1 METLSDAVLKRLVR
15 DAAKA
20 AQSAR
25 RAESEARERHAQ
37 AVGELVRRGY
47 VVSMKF

>member
-1 METLSDAVLKRLVR
+1 MDKLSDAVLKRLVS

-20 AQSAR
+20 VQSAR
-25 RAESEARERHAQ
+25 KAEAEAKRKHSQ

-47 VVSMKF
+47 VVSMTF